1 MNRVLVGTLIFCIAS
16 LLGIQGKAMKNA
28 SRRQEIFQN
37 SNNPFSDIG
46 PMKQRSFLS
55 PMNADAVN
63 GAVADD
69 GGVGLPFGTQGRRLD
84 KNPLIGAAGLT
95 KNSLADIMFGN
106 LKGLASATQA
116 GAEAGQNEGIAAFNA
131 MQMQGNQQDGMGEN
145 MVFGGT
151 LGDQNNLVNTI
162 SNGLGNGVNINKLA
176 AMNGLIASGP
186 GLNNFRLSPEAV
198 NGNGGL
204 QSMGGMNGMGLGG
217 FNPNSG
223 GMTMPQVNSFGG
235 PPMEVMNPSI
245 GLKMLQQM
253 KGMQGNNEQQEPTD
267 EQHHKRHHHHH
278 HHHRH
283 KHHKSTTKVL
293 LSLLVDKLKDIYEL
307 DQMKAAKNQKLDSLT
322 SGKIGDVMDALDL
335 PKGDLTSRDQGAS
348 SNSTLGEFKT
358 KLSFPLTVSDEQA
371 SKIVLKGKDVAKDD
385 DDSNIQNIL
394 SNLGISQGSDDD
406 VNKKSSKGKMAEMKN
421 ETQKN
426 SKKEDPKI
434 ASFISEIKGQQFE
447 DVKGSNRAMVEKVK
461 LSNKNTST
469 SNKKAQSKDKIA
481 VPKSDLGEIMKD
493 EDSGSESEFHTIKAG
508 VDIEDKVNGFSS
520 SPLDLK
526 DPSPP
531 GKDTS
536 SVSPLRTFSISS
548 LLNNEGGTGDSD
560 TGADF
565 VKISDKP
572 KISKLIDST
581 IDNGDTKEISLGN
594 SVSTLPD
601 VETKSET
608 LESRSRENESPKN
621 ANESASKYLKAARV
635 LGAVYKKVRDPI
647 ARDSVETA
655 IKAMLKVIRYESK
668 AGNSYKKHA
677 VPRDKALQKELRAEL
692 RRLSRTEK
700 SMRRRIMTQRKAR
713 T

>member
-1 MNRVLVGTLIFCIAS
+1 
-16 LLGIQGKAMKNA
+16 MKNA

-235 PPMEVMNPSI
+235 PPMEVMNP
-245 GLKMLQQM
+245 
-253 KGMQGNNEQQEPTD
+253 N
-267 EQHHKRHHHHH
+267 
-278 HHHRH
+278 
-283 KHHKSTTKVL
+283 
-293 LSLLVDKLKDIYEL
+293 KLKDIYEL